1 MIRPLMARNIRH
13 HLTVFIAALA
23 GMALI
28 EVVIVLIAG
37 HIESGP
43 GIRELLEQVLPLAM
57 RQLLGSQLGLLSF
70 AAVAGFG
77 FQHPFAMAVA
87 IAIVIT
93 AATIPAG
100 ERESGFIDLVMARPV
115 PRAKYFSAVVAS
127 LVLGALI
134 MPLAPLCGLM
144 AGLGLVEAP
153 GEIEWVRY
161 APAATGLACLLL
173 AIGGYT
179 LLMTAC
185 AQRRGTAVAQATG
198 LTLVL
203 FWIDLTSEMWRP
215 LQSIR
220 WISPFHYFK
229 PVKWAIEGSTPVGHY
244 LVLLAVFVVTA
255 CASYL
260 LFQRRDL

>member
-1 MIRPLMARNIRH
+1 MIKPLLSRHIRQH
-13 HLTVFIAALA
+13 MTVFIAALA

-28 EVVIVLIAG
+28 EVVIVWIAG

-77 FQHPFAMAVA
+77 FQHPFAMAAA
-87 IAIVIT
+87 IAIVIMV
-93 AATIPAG
+93 ATIPAG
-100 ERESGFIDLVMARPV
+100 ERENGFIDLVMARPV
-115 PRAKYFSAVVAS
+115 PRTRYFSAVVVL

-134 MPLAPLCGLM
+134 LPLAPLGGLV
-144 AGLGLVEAP
+144 AGLTLVDSP
-153 GEIEWVRY
+153 GEIDWVRY
-161 APAATGLACLLL
+161 APATVGLCCLLL
-173 AIGGYT
+173 SIGGYT
-179 LLMTAC
+179 LLLTAC
-185 AQRRGTAVAQATG
+185 ARRRGTAVAQATG

-220 WISPFHYFK
+220 WVSPFRYFK
-229 PVKWAIEGSTPVGHY
+229 PVKWAIEGSAPVEHY
-244 LVLLAVFVVTA
+244 LVLIAIFAVTA
-255 CASYL
+255 CAAYL